1 MFTSFDERMMQRA
14 IELAAL
20 GRHTTQPNPCVGCIV
35 TQGEQIVGEG
45 WHRKWGEPHAEPL
58 ALQAAGAQT
67 KGATV
72 YVTLEPHSYQGRTP
86 PCTDALIRAGVR
98 RVVIGLLDA
107 NPKVSGDGVRQLQAA
122 GIDVQ
127 VGLLADATREL
138 NLGFEKRMMTG
149 RPRVIVKSAISLDGR
164 IALANGQSK
173 WITGVAA
180 RADVQRLRSRMSAV
194 LTGIDTVLADDP
206 QLNVR
211 EPSIDMLGRQPL
223 RVVLDSKLRMP
234 ASAAMLKLPGQTL
247 VFTAATSNVPS
258 SSQTVAAAVAAPNS
272 QGAAAADVAPNSQA
286 ARAAAADAAS
296 NSQAARAAAADAASS
311 SQAARAVAADMASSS
326 QSPSA
331 VSAARSA
338 GAVGD
343 GQANAADQL
352 REAGAELIVAEL
364 DADGRIDL
372 DFVLAELG
380 RRMCND
386 VLVEAGPTLVGRV
399 LQLGLAD
406 EIIAYV
412 APVLLGP
419 EARAMA
425 SLPALQALDQAQRY
439 TMHAVDRI
447 GDDVRLTLRRRP
459 AAS

>member
-1 MFTSFDERMMQRA
+1 VFSAFDERMMQRA

-20 GRHTTQPNPCVGCIV
+20 GRHTTPPNPSVGCIV
-35 TQGEQIVGEG
+35 TQGERIVGEG

-58 ALQAAGAQT
+58 ALQAAGAEA

-86 PCTDALIRAGVR
+86 PCTDVLIRAGVR
-98 RVVIGLLDA
+98 RVVIGVLDA
-107 NPKVSGDGVRQLQAA
+107 NPKVSGAGVRQLQAA

-127 VGLLADATREL
+127 VGLLADAAREL
-138 NLGFEKRMMTG
+138 NLGFEKRMITG
-149 RPRVIVKSAISLDGR
+149 RPRLIVKSAISLDGR

-173 WITGVAA
+173 WITGAAA

-194 LTGIDTVLADDP
+194 LTGIETVLADDP

-211 EPSIDMLGRQPL
+211 DPAIEMLGRQPL

-234 ASAAMLKLPGQTL
+234 ASAAMLKLAGETL
-247 VFTAATSNVPS
+247 VFTAANLAIGSE
-258 SSQTVAAAVAAPNS
+258 A
-272 QGAAAADVAPNSQA
+272 
-286 ARAAAADAAS
+286 
-296 NSQAARAAAADAASS
+296 
-311 SQAARAVAADMASSS
+311 
-326 QSPSA
+326 SPSA
-331 VSAARSA
+331 ASAARSA
-338 GAVGD
+338 GATD
-343 GQANAADQL
+343 GANDGAINDATARGRRSAAAEQL
-352 REAGAELIVAEL
+352 RHAGAELVAAEL
-364 DADGRIDL
+364 DSDGRIDL

-386 VLVEAGPTLVGRV
+386 VLVEAGPTLVGRI

-412 APVLLGP
+412 APVLLGS

-425 SLPALQALDQAQRY
+425 DLPALQTLDQAQRY
-439 TMHAVDRI
+439 TMHSVQRI

-459 AAS
+459 DAS

>member
-1 MFTSFDERMMQRA
+1 MQRA

-58 ALQAAGAQT
+58 ALQAAGEQT

-98 RVVIGLLDA
+98 RVVIGVLDA
-107 NPKVSGDGVRQLQAA
+107 NPKVRGDGVRQLQAA
-122 GIDVQ
+122 GIQ
-127 VGLLADATREL
+127 AEVGLLADEAREL
-138 NLGFEKRMMTG
+138 NLGFEKRMITG
-149 RPRVIVKSAISLDGR
+149 RPRLIVKSGISLDGR

-173 WITGVAA
+173 WITGAAA
-180 RADVQRLRSRMSAV
+180 RADVQELRSRMSAI

-211 EPSIDMLGRQPL
+211 DPSIDMLGRQPL

-234 ASAAMLKLPGQTL
+234 PSAAMLKLPGATL
-247 VFTAATSNVPS
+247 VISTKTTHLGESLGLGN
-258 SSQTVAAAVAAPNS
+258 
-272 QGAAAADVAPNSQA
+272 
-286 ARAAAADAAS
+286 DAA
-296 NSQAARAAAADAASS
+296 
-311 SQAARAVAADMASSS
+311 
-326 QSPSA
+326 
-331 VSAARSA
+331 
-338 GAVGD
+338 GE
-343 GQANAADQL
+343 QL
-352 REAGAELIVAEL
+352 RQAGAETLAV
-364 DADGRIDL
+364 DADARGRIDIN
-372 DFVLAELG
+372 DVLQELG

-386 VLVEAGPTLVGRV
+386 VLVEAGPTLVGRI

-406 EIIAYV
+406 ELIAYV

-419 EARAMA
+419 DARPMA
-425 SLPALQALDQAQRY
+425 VLPALQTLDEAQRY
-439 TMHAVDRI
+439 TMHAVERI

-459 AAS
+459 DPS